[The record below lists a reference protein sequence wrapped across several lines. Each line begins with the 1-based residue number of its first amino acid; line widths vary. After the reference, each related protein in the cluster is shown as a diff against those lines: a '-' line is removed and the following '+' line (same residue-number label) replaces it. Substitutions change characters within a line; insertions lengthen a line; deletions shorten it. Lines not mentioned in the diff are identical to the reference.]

1 MHQEFLLKF
10 GCARV
15 CALGFSDIYSGVAM
29 TNKNCPS
36 GIKPVNRPVVNKPA
50 VKTAPV
56 NIKPT
61 ALSKA
66 ARLAVMREA
75 LRKRE
80 RDRG

>member
-1 MHQEFLLKF
+1 
-10 GCARV
+10 
-15 CALGFSDIYSGVAM
+15 M

-36 GIKPVNRPVVNKPA
+36 GIKPVNGPVVNKPA